1 MFSWDAF
8 RTCMRVCIYI
18 HLQKCV
24 YVLVSALLLI
34 QLCVFYNFLFNF
46 FVQQIAVV
54 QHFCRQ
60 TALNDRQTDVQA
72 ERLMR
77 IYNMADMI
85 ETKHPP
91 PKKRNFCFSLLP
103 LEIGN
108 CVRWLFSSY
117 SKKLK
122 SQSLNLFSHIAH
134 MKRWH
139 AKETNWFVVY
149 FYDFLAL
156 WS

>member
-1 MFSWDAF
+1 MYILYKKLTLPKFSSMQIFKIFLRAISCF
-8 RTCMRVCIYI
+8 YI
-18 HLQKCV
+18 NYRKLFVFLRCFSDMYACVHIHTYTYVCV
-24 YVLVSALLLI
+24 YVLVSVLLLI

-108 CVRWLFSSY
+108 CVR
-117 SKKLK
+117 
-122 SQSLNLFSHIAH
+122 
-134 MKRWH
+134 
-139 AKETNWFVVY
+139 
-149 FYDFLAL
+149 
-156 WS
+156 